1 MALTTIK
8 TGAIADDAVT
18 TDKLANAINTE
29 RTANTAKDLTA
40 LSASNLT
47 SGTVPDARFPATLP
61 AASAANLTAV
71 PAANITGTLPA
82 ISAANL
88 TNIPA
93 ANITGTLPAIS
104 GANLTGISSAGKA
117 HNLIVNGAML
127 VAQRG
132 TSSTSSLYQTVDRF
146 RFAYSGVDEN
156 PTNAQV
162 DVASGTT
169 PYTLGFR
176 KSLKVINGN
185 QTSGAGSADRVAFE
199 YRIEA
204 QDIANSGW
212 NYVSASSNITLS
224 FWAKS
229 SVAQN
234 FYFYFETV
242 DGTAQIY
249 TMETG
254 ALSANTWTKIT
265 KTIPGNSNLQFD
277 NNNNIGLKLQFMYY
291 TGTDY
296 TDNSQ
301 SLNTW
306 GAYNSAS
313 RSPDQTTTWYTTD
326 DANFEMTGLQL
337 EVGDSA
343 TDFEHRSYPVEER
356 LCQRYYFRQS
366 AEHQYTRYACHGQ
379 CPSANG
385 AQMVYPLPVRMRAN
399 PTLGY
404 SALSDFY
411 IYASNL
417 QAKTPTSLAMD
428 AQSTISPMFNAVK
441 SGTFSAGTMA
451 HLTTPNAQQG
461 YLEFIAEL

>member
-1 MALTTIK
+1 MALTKIGTDGIK
-8 TGAIADDAVT
+8 DDAVT
-18 TDKLANAINTE
+18 TDKVANAINTSIA
-29 RTANTAKDLTA
+29 ANTAKDLTA

-47 SGTVPDARFPATLP
+47 SGTIPDARFPATLP

-82 ISAANL
+82 ISGANL
-88 TNIPA
+88 TN
-93 ANITGTLPAIS
+93 LPAS
-104 GANLTGISSAGKA
+104 GKTT
-117 HNLIVNGAML
+117 NLIINGAMT

-146 RFAYSGVDEN
+146 RFAWAGVDEN
-156 PTNAQV
+156 PTQAQV

-169 PYTLGFR
+169 PYSLGFR
-176 KSLKVINGN
+176 KAVKVTNGN
-185 QTSGAGSADRVAFE
+185 QTSGAGGEDRVAFE

-212 NYVSASSNITLS
+212 NYVSASSNVTLS
-224 FWAKS
+224 FWVKS

-234 FYFYFETV
+234 FYFYLETV

-254 ALSANTWTKIT
+254 ALSADTWTKVT

-296 TDNSQ
+296 TNNSQ

-306 GAYNSAS
+306 GAYNTAS
-313 RSPDQTTTWYTTD
+313 RSPDQTTTWYTTN
-326 DANFEMTGLQL
+326 DATFEMTGLLL

-343 TDFEHRSYPVEER
+343 SDYPHETYAET
-356 LCQRYYFRQS
+356 LAKCQRYFHSVDQAVWNNQIYQN
-366 AEHQYTRYACHGQ
+366 HY
-379 CPSANG
+379 
-385 AQMVYPLPVRMRAN
+385 YPTTMRAN
-399 PTLGY
+399 PT
-404 SALSDFY
+404 
-411 IYASNL
+411 I
-417 QAKTPTSLAMD
+417 TSTSTGPN
-428 AQSTISPMFNAVK
+428 QSLKNNWYGKRSTGANTGGISFDWTAD
-441 SGTFSAGTMA
+441 
-451 HLTTPNAQQG
+451 
-461 YLEFIAEL
+461 AEL